1 MITIKL
7 SFLRITLVVGVI
19 LVVIFNIYSWGD
31 MPVLSI
37 VGIIILM
44 GIGLLMQ
51 KNVRK
56 TSSLTVISIFLEHN
70 SKGVIIL

>member
-7 SFLRITLVVGVI
+7 TFLRIALVVGVI

-44 GIGLLMQ
+44 SIGLLMQ
-51 KNVRK
+51 KERK
-56 TSSLTVISIFLEHN
+56 KKNQS
-70 SKGVIIL
+70 

>member
-1 MITIKL
+1 MITIKI
-7 SFLRITLVVGVI
+7 SFLRIALVVGVI

-31 MPVLSI
+31 MPILSI

-51 KNVRK
+51 KERK
-56 TSSLTVISIFLEHN
+56 KKYYN
-70 SKGVIIL
+70 